1 MQLQGE
7 ENEIVRA
14 AMEDDLDS
22 VELDDSIRVLLNF
35 VKLLTLESHKN
46 SPVEIQK
53 LRDAGWV
60 DSQIAEAVLV
70 VGMFSM
76 FNRVADAFGLP
87 DPNYFDKEK
96 EGNAIVPATRPN
108 E

>member
-1 MQLQGE
+1 M
-7 ENEIVRA
+7 ENN
-14 AMEDDLDS
+14 LDS
-22 VELDDSIRVLLNF
+22 VRLDDADRALMEF

-46 SPVEIQK
+46 SPSEIRK
-53 LRDAGWV
+53 LRAVGWTDAQV
-60 DSQIAEAVLV
+60 AETVLV

-87 DPNYFDKEK
+87 DPNYFEREK
-96 EGNAIVPATRPN
+96 TGDAIVPATRIR

>member
-7 ENEIVRA
+7 ESGIVRA
-14 AMEDDLDS
+14 AMEKDLDS
-22 VELDDSIRVLLNF
+22 VKLDDSILVLLKF
-35 VKLLTLESHKN
+35 VRLLTLESHKN
-46 SPVEIQK
+46 SPDEIQK

-60 DSQIAEAVLV
+60 DAQIAEAVLV

-87 DPNYFDKEK
+87 DPGYFEKEK
-96 EGNAIVPATRPN
+96 TGNAIVPATRSS